1 MNDRNFGRYKWV
13 EIVIY
18 VVPVLIIIQ
27 VARIKINP
35 QQVAT
40 LIDEGQSASGEYH
53 TVVPIRGKIYDRWG
67 HLYAGNQMVYEIGVE
82 LQNVKNPE
90 TIAQTLNLVIG
101 LDYTEVLHAASITP
115 SKQAVYARVAN
126 FITQEKVDQLKALM
140 KQMDQ
145 TYGRSKKNNPPS
157 LQGLVFVPHMERIY
171 PEKEH
176 ASNVLGFVSREGK
189 GFFGI
194 EGHYDLLMA
203 GEPKTI
209 WVSLD
214 PNRAE
219 DLPDVPDGASV
230 ALTIDRAVQQRMEEI
245 IDDAVKA
252 NGAESGT
259 IVIINPQTGE
269 LMAMATT
276 PRLDINQFW
285 DYSKVFV
292 GETPFN
298 RAISQAIE
306 PGSVFKI
313 LTMASALDTGAVQ
326 PDTEFVDTGVFE
338 IGGTRIYNWNMGAW
352 GPQDMQGCLQ
362 HSLNVCLAW
371 VATQVGPKDFYTYMK
386 AFGIGRSTGIDLDG
400 EVSGRLKSPGDY
412 DWYDADLG
420 TNAFGQGV
428 AVTPIQMVVAA
439 SAIANDG
446 KMMAP
451 RIVRSFIN
459 EGYQSDIE
467 PRVIGT
473 PIKKETANTLTHML
487 ANSLEIESS
496 NALVPGY
503 RVAGKTGTAEI
514 PTPQGYTTNET
525 NASFIGWGPV
535 DDPQFLVYV
544 WLERPKSSPWGSE
557 VAAPV
562 FKQAVEDL
570 VVLIEL
576 PPDKIRKQLMNEK

>member
-1 MNDRNFGRYKWV
+1 MNNRNFGRYKLV
-13 EIVIY
+13 EAAIFI
-18 VVPVLIIIQ
+18 VPVLIIIQ

-53 TVVPIRGKIYDRWG
+53 TIIPIRGKIYDRWG
-67 HLYAGNQMVYEIGVE
+67 HLYAGNQMVYEVGVE
-82 LQNVKNPE
+82 LQNVRNPE
-90 TIAQTLNLVIG
+90 TIAQTLNLVLG
-101 LDYTEVLHAASITP
+101 LDYSEVLHAASIEPT
-115 SKQAVYARVAN
+115 KDAVYARVAN
-126 FITQEKVDQLKALM
+126 FIPQEKVDQLQALM
-140 KQMDQ
+140 KQMEQ
-145 TYGRSKKNNPPS
+145 TYGRSKDKNPPS
-157 LQGLVFVPHMERIY
+157 LRGLVFAPHMERIY
-171 PEKEH
+171 PEKERS
-176 ASNVLGFVSREGK
+176 SNVLGFVSHEGK
-189 GFFGI
+189 GFFGV

-203 GEPKTI
+203 GEPKTV

-219 DLPDVPDGASV
+219 DLPDVPDGASI

-245 IDDAVKA
+245 IDDAVKK

-276 PRLDINQFW
+276 PRLDLNQFW
-285 DYSKVFV
+285 DYSKVFT
-292 GETPFN
+292 GDTPFN

-313 LTMASALDTGAVQ
+313 LTMAAALDADAVQ

-400 EVSGRLKSPGDY
+400 EVSGRLKVPGDY

-439 SAIANDG
+439 SAIA
-446 KMMAP
+446 K
-451 RIVRSFIN
+451 R
-459 EGYQSDIE
+459 
-467 PRVIGT
+467 
-473 PIKKETANTLTHML
+473 
-487 ANSLEIESS
+487 
-496 NALVPGY
+496 
-503 RVAGKTGTAEI
+503 
-514 PTPQGYTTNET
+514 
-525 NASFIGWGPV
+525 
-535 DDPQFLVYV
+535 
-544 WLERPKSSPWGSE
+544 
-557 VAAPV
+557 
-562 FKQAVEDL
+562 
-570 VVLIEL
+570 
-576 PPDKIRKQLMNEK
+576 